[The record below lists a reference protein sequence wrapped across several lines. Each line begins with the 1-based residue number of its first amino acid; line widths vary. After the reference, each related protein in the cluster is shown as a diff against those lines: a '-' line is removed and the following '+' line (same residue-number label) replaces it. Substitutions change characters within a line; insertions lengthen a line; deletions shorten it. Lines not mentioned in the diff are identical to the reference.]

1 MAGSP
6 TQGLTA
12 SNRPHPRLSLLPA
25 PSPAIL
31 VAVTFSIRT
40 KLFLTLLTA
49 SSLAVAG
56 MHAFMAWSFNNGL
69 MELAEGRQQERL
81 EQIADRLIERY
92 RRDGGWQEIAADKG
106 IWISI
111 LTGFDQPEDLPGRG
125 PPNWAP
131 GSGPRRHQARI
142 MRHRFEDPGVWPPT
156 PTVERAR
163 QPDGPPLPLEMR
175 LMLLDSDGAPI
186 QAQPALLPGT
196 PRFPLR
202 LEEKRIGELALIQ
215 GPFLPES
222 GELRFQE
229 SQGQAL
235 LLIALAMVLLSALF
249 AFPLAHRLAK
259 PVRGFQITARRLAS
273 GDYAARAE
281 SHGDDELGRLGS
293 DLNALAQ
300 TLEANE
306 QARRRWMADISHEL
320 RTPLALLRAEIEAA
334 QDGVRP
340 LDARTLEALHG
351 DTLRLGRLV
360 DDLHELSMTD
370 LGALSYRKADTDILE
385 ILAAD
390 LDAFRPRF
398 AAAGLGLSLH
408 NPLGEPLIL
417 WADGHRL
424 SQLFRNLLHNSL
436 QYTDPGGELRILMAL
451 TPSDLFIDFQD
462 TAPGVPETALD
473 HLFDRLYRVEASRS
487 RNSGGAGLGLAIA
500 HNIAEAHGGDIS
512 ARHSPLGGLWVH
524 LRLPL
529 QGATL

>member
-1 MAGSP
+1 M
-6 TQGLTA
+6 
-12 SNRPHPRLSLLPA
+12 
-25 PSPAIL
+25 
-31 VAVTFSIRT
+31 TFSIRT
-40 KLFLTLLTA
+40 RLFLTLLTA

-69 MELAEGRQQERL
+69 LELAESRQQERL
-81 EQIADRLIERY
+81 EQIADRLIDRY

-106 IWISI
+106 QWISI
-111 LTGFDQPEDLPGRG
+111 LTGIDHPEDLPGRG

-131 GSGPRRHQARI
+131 GGGPRRLQARF
-142 MRHRFEDPGVWPPT
+142 MRHRFEEPGVWPPT

-175 LMLLDSDGAPI
+175 LMLLDSEGAPI
-186 QAQPALLPGT
+186 QAQAALLPGT

-202 LEEKRIGELALIQ
+202 LGDDRIGELALIP

-229 SQGQAL
+229 SQGHAL
-235 LLIALAMVLLSALF
+235 LLTALAMVLLSGLF

-259 PVRGFQITARRLAS
+259 PVRGFQDTTRRLAS
-273 GDYAARAE
+273 GDYAARAT
-281 SHGDDELGRLGS
+281 SQGDDELGHLGR

-306 QARRRWMADISHEL
+306 LARRRWMADISHEL

-340 LDARTLEALHG
+340 LSTNTLEALHG

-360 DDLHELSMTD
+360 DDLHELSMSD

-398 AAAGLGLSLH
+398 AAAKLHISLQ
-408 NPLGEPLIL
+408 NPLTEPQIL
-417 WADGHRL
+417 WVDGHRL

-436 QYTDPGGELRILMAL
+436 QYTDPGGELRILLSL
-451 TPSDLFIDFQD
+451 TPGDLILDFQD
-462 TAPGVPETALD
+462 TAPGVPEEAMS
-473 HLFDRLYRVEASRS
+473 HLFDRLYRVESSRS
-487 RNSGGAGLGLAIA
+487 RNSGGAGLGLAIV
-500 HNIAEAHGGDIS
+500 HNIAEAHGGHIS
-512 ARHSPLGGLWVH
+512 AQCSPLGGLWIR

-529 QGATL
+529 RGANP

>member
-1 MAGSP
+1 M
-6 TQGLTA
+6 
-12 SNRPHPRLSLLPA
+12 
-25 PSPAIL
+25 
-31 VAVTFSIRT
+31 TFSIRT

-69 MELAEGRQQERL
+69 LELAESRQQERL
-81 EQIADRLIERY
+81 EQITERLIERY
-92 RRDGGWQEIAADKG
+92 RQDGGWQEIAADKG

-111 LTGFDQPEDLPGRG
+111 LTGFERAEDPPDPGPRG
-125 PPNWAP
+125 WGP
-131 GSGPRRHQARI
+131 GGGPRRHQARI
-142 MRHRFEDPGVWPPT
+142 MRHRFEEPGIWPPT
-156 PTVERAR
+156 PAVERAR
-163 QPDGPPLPLEMR
+163 QPDGPPLTLEMR
-175 LMLLDSDGAPI
+175 LMLLDQDGNPI
-186 QAQPALLPGT
+186 QAQPELLPGT

-202 LEEKRIGELALIQ
+202 LDEERIGELALIQ

-249 AFPLAHRLAK
+249 AFPLAHRLAQ
-259 PVRGFQITARRLAS
+259 PVRGFQDTARRLAS
-273 GDYAARAE
+273 GDYGARAE
-281 SHGDDELGRLGS
+281 SQGDDELGRLGR

-340 LDARTLEALHG
+340 LGARTLEALHG

-385 ILAAD
+385 ILATD

-398 AAAGLGLSLH
+398 AAAGLGLKLH
-408 NPLGEPLIL
+408 NPLAEPPVL

-436 QYTDPGGELRILMAL
+436 QYTDAGGELRILLDQAPGQL
-451 TPSDLFIDFQD
+451 LIDFQD
-462 TAPGVPETALD
+462 TAPGVPEAALG
-473 HLFDRLYRVEASRS
+473 HLFDRLYRVEASRG
-487 RNSGGAGLGLAIA
+487 RHSGGAGLGLAIA
-500 HNIAEAHGGDIS
+500 HNIAEAHGGDI
-512 ARHSPLGGLWVH
+512 AALPSPLGGLWIR

-529 QGATL
+529 QGATP